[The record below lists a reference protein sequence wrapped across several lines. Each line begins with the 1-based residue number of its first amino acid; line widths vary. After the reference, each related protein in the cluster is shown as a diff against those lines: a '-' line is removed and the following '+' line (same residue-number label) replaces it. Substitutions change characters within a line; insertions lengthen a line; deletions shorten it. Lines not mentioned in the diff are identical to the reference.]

1 MLLIVSAY
9 VLNQKKFRFLSG
21 LILGL
26 ALSKFTLA
34 FPLMVYLAYRKQW
47 FTLIISLGVQLIGL
61 LGLVFLVNGSLPL
74 IITNYH
80 DHLTRLAGADR
91 INLLHI
97 SGHFPHTADE
107 FMAIGLVLTT
117 VLFGVIWFLIFRH
130 RSKVTSHEIWQ
141 YTLFV
146 FLNMWGLLVFYMQQ
160 YDVGTTIFA
169 LSLAI
174 SAIEQRS
181 NWSLS
186 SRQHKILIILTSVS
200 LFSIMSFPGLSYL
213 GVLLP
218 FWGPIRWKLMT
229 FGLLGFLVITTWLW
243 QKTINPTHLLI
254 NSGDQQN

>member
-1 MLLIVSAY
+1 
-9 VLNQKKFRFLSG
+9 
-21 LILGL
+21 
-26 ALSKFTLA
+26 
-34 FPLMVYLAYRKQW
+34 
-47 FTLIISLGVQLIGL
+47 
-61 LGLVFLVNGSLPL
+61 
-74 IITNYH
+74 
-80 DHLTRLAGADR
+80 
-91 INLLHI
+91 
-97 SGHFPHTADE
+97 
-107 FMAIGLVLTT
+107 
-117 VLFGVIWFLIFRH
+117 
-130 RSKVTSHEIWQ
+130 
-141 YTLFV
+141 
-146 FLNMWGLLVFYMQQ
+146 MWGLLVFYMQQ

-229 FGLLGFLVITTWLW
+229 FGLLGFLVTTTWLW

-254 NSGDQQN
+254 NSGDHQN